1 MGLFDVGT
9 VIKGIKFN
17 SVSFDDIETFE
28 EYLNANNHERVPF
41 FSGIYS
47 YYLPSMLAGDKFLW
61 KIIDGSLCFFQKH
74 RNYIELSSTPLSKK
88 PLSEDGMFKLLEKV
102 YKVLKVVNDNKHT
115 SDMMYLIKND
125 VVKLTDKRFKK
136 YVKNYTVYDDF
147 IFRCSDLIN
156 LSGKKYSSRRNIVNN
171 FKKTYPNHNFR
182 FYTEAD
188 IPAIRRVRDVW
199 KKERS
204 SVLKSFWDDKIFE
217 VRIKNVD
224 ALKYRIVVAEVDEK
238 IQGFLMVSPHCKNTL
253 CVVME
258 NTNVELKGLTECL
271 WYESLRLNQDM
282 GEFENDGGGYTPKHG
297 LYHYKASHRPIMMLE
312 LSSVGVDRNV
322 FPKLKG

>member
-28 EYLNANNHERVPF
+28 EYFNANTHERVPF

-156 LSGKKYSSRRNIVNN
+156 LSGKKYSSTVI
-171 FKKTYPNHNFR
+171 
-182 FYTEAD
+182 
-188 IPAIRRVRDVW
+188 
-199 KKERS
+199 S
-204 SVLKSFWDDKIFE
+204 
-217 VRIKNVD
+217 
-224 ALKYRIVVAEVDEK
+224 
-238 IQGFLMVSPHCKNTL
+238 
-253 CVVME
+253 
-258 NTNVELKGLTECL
+258 
-271 WYESLRLNQDM
+271 
-282 GEFENDGGGYTPKHG
+282 
-297 LYHYKASHRPIMMLE
+297 
-312 LSSVGVDRNV
+312 
-322 FPKLKG
+322 